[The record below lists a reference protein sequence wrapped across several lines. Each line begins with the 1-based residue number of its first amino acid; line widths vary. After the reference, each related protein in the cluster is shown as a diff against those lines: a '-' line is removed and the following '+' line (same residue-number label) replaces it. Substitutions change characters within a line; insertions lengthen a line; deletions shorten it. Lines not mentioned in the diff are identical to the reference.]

1 MDKLVSEARKRNLK
15 FEVFSIREE
24 TRSLSFEQ
32 SELQDIS
39 HKIIEGAGVRVIHE
53 NRLGFSSSNNIH
65 NPEVI
70 DYAINSAKY
79 GKEALFSFPELPEH
93 SESLGELQSE
103 IEFEEIF
110 PIIKEVVKYLETKY
124 SGKVNLSVTQIA
136 STRKL
141 ANYRSE
147 KLVQRHANFFDFSL
161 SLFSITSSGFLF
173 TFNWTWKKSKLEAKD
188 LWDTVGKMERTLINY
203 EKVVRVPSGKYKVV
217 FGPPSLL
224 VTLGMAVSSGVN
236 GFYLSRRMSPL
247 LGKMNEKILDDKIN
261 IFDDPLMDTPGK
273 KKYDDEGL
281 PVSKRAIIEN
291 GVLKNF
297 ILNLDSAQELNMSPS
312 GNGIRGSYTSQP
324 LPGFHTLHLLEGN
337 RSLDEIVAELDNTI
351 LFLFPIGGGQSN
363 ILMGDYSLNVG
374 LGYYIE
380 KGEII
385 GRVKDTM
392 ISGNVYSDFNRI
404 LEISKDS
411 ELFPGVGST
420 FAKLPFVVLEG
431 ISVTSK

>member
-1 MDKLVSEARKRNLK
+1 
-15 FEVFSIREE
+15 
-24 TRSLSFEQ
+24 
-32 SELQDIS
+32 
-39 HKIIEGAGVRVIHE
+39 
-53 NRLGFSSSNNIH
+53 
-65 NPEVI
+65 
-70 DYAINSAKY
+70 
-79 GKEALFSFPELPEH
+79 
-93 SESLGELQSE
+93 
-103 IEFEEIF
+103 
-110 PIIKEVVKYLETKY
+110 
-124 SGKVNLSVTQIA
+124 
-136 STRKL
+136 
-141 ANYRSE
+141 
-147 KLVQRHANFFDFSL
+147 
-161 SLFSITSSGFLF
+161 
-173 TFNWTWKKSKLEAKD
+173 
-188 LWDTVGKMERTLINY
+188 
-203 EKVVRVPSGKYKVV
+203 
-217 FGPPSLL
+217 
-224 VTLGMAVSSGVN
+224 
-236 GFYLSRRMSPL
+236 